1 MKIVLAY
8 SGGLDT
14 SVILRWLKEN
24 YRAEILAFCA
34 DIGQEEELAGLD
46 QKALGT
52 GATKCVIDDL
62 REEFARDFIFPM
74 MQAGA
79 IYEGQYFLGTSIARP
94 LIAKRMVEIARAE
107 KADAIAH
114 GATGKG
120 NDQVRFELTAAA
132 LAPELSVIAPWREE
146 RFRKE
151 FPGRGEMIAY
161 AAAQKIPVEASASKP
176 YSTDRNLLHISF
188 ESGMLEDP
196 WFDASSAEARDMYKL
211 SVAPED
217 APDEAEYIELEFR
230 DGNCIAVNGKTLS
243 PLGVMQS
250 LNKLGG
256 KHGIGRVDLIEN
268 RFVGM
273 KRRGVYETPGGAL
286 LHFAHRQME
295 SLTMDREVMHLRD
308 GLVPKYSEMIYN
320 GFWFAPER
328 HALQALVTE
337 TQRDV
342 TGVVRL
348 KLYKGNIIAAGRK
361 SPKSL
366 YDPQIA
372 TMEGGAAEAYNQSD
386 ATGFIRLNA
395 LRLKVRAAI
404 SEKPVG

>member
-1 MKIVLAY
+1 MRIVLAY

-14 SVILRWLKEN
+14 SIILSWLKDN
-24 YRAEILAFCA
+24 YQAEIIAFCA
-34 DIGQEEELAGLD
+34 NIGQKEELDGLEA
-46 QKALGT
+46 KALAT
-52 GATKCVIDDL
+52 GAVKCVIEDL

-94 LIAKRMVEIARAE
+94 LIAKRMVELARAE

-132 LAPELSVIAPWREE
+132 LGPELSVVAPWREE
-146 RFRKE
+146 RFRKQ
-151 FPGRGEMIAY
+151 FPGRAEMIAY
-161 AAAQKIPVEASASKP
+161 ATAHGIPVEATVAKS

-188 ESGMLEDP
+188 ESGVLEDP
-196 WFDASSAEARDMYKL
+196 WFDASSKEAREMYKL
-211 SVAPED
+211 SVDPED
-217 APDEAEYIELEFR
+217 APDEPEHIELEFLE
-230 DGNCIAVNGKTLS
+230 GNCQAVNGSPLS
-243 PLGVMQS
+243 PLGVMEL
-250 LNKLGG
+250 LNEIGG
-256 KHGIGRVDLIEN
+256 KHGIGRVDLVES

-273 KRRGVYETPGGAL
+273 KSRGVYETPGGAL

-295 SLTMDREVMHLRD
+295 SLTMDREVMQLRD
-308 GLVPKYSEMIYN
+308 TLIPRYSALVYN
-320 GFWFAPER
+320 GYWFAPER
-328 HALQALVTE
+328 AALQAFVSE

-342 TGVVRL
+342 TGSVRL
-348 KLYKGNIIAAGRK
+348 KLYKGNIIVAGRK

-366 YDPQIA
+366 YDSGLA
-372 TMEGGAAEAYNQSD
+372 TMEGSDSSGYDQSD

-395 LRLKVRAAI
+395 LRLKVNALRHP
-404 SEKPVG
+404 KP

>member
-1 MKIVLAY
+1 MRIVLAY

-14 SVILRWLKEN
+14 SIILSWIKEN
-24 YRAEILAFCA
+24 YQAEVIAFCA
-34 DIGQEEELAGLD
+34 NIGQGEELDGLEA
-46 QKALGT
+46 KALTT
-52 GATKCVIDDL
+52 GAVKCVIEDL

-94 LIAKRMVEIARAE
+94 LIAKRMVELARAE
-107 KADAIAH
+107 KADAIGH

-132 LAPELSVIAPWREE
+132 LGPELRVVAPWREE
-146 RFRKE
+146 RFRKQ
-151 FPGRGEMIAY
+151 FPGRAEMIAY
-161 AAAQKIPVEASASKP
+161 AAAQGIPVEATASKS

-188 ESGMLEDP
+188 ESGVLEDP
-196 WFDASSAEARDMYKL
+196 WFDASSKDAREMYRL

-217 APDEAEYIELEFR
+217 APNEAEYVELQFV
-230 DGNCIAVNGKTLS
+230 DGNCEAVNGSALS
-243 PLGVMQS
+243 PLGVMDT
-250 LNKLGG
+250 LNEIGG
-256 KHGIGRVDLIEN
+256 KHGIGRVDLVES

-273 KRRGVYETPGGAL
+273 KSRGVYETPGGAI

-295 SLTMDREVMHLRD
+295 SLTMDREVMQLRD
-308 GLVPKYSEMIYN
+308 SLIPRYSALVYN

-328 HALQALVTE
+328 EALQALVTE

-348 KLYKGNIIAAGRK
+348 KLYKGNIIVAGRK

-366 YDPQIA
+366 YDSHLA
-372 TMEGGAAEAYNQSD
+372 TMEGSGSSDYDQSD

-395 LRLKVRAAI
+395 LRLKVHALRR
-404 SEKPVG
+404 SKQ